1 MKLALHLF
9 SSLDHSSV
17 FRRILLLLVFTVC
30 FISGA
35 SADTWEFD
43 GTTYAYQKAHFDSA
57 TKVIQSKLG
66 IQMHSFGAPYNQ
78 IDATLIQVMSEDTN
92 YHVLMLGQNNPTG
105 TSINLTKRVQIEN
118 GTGIPDYAYFRSDYD
133 AKKPTYTTY
142 MIMQGHP
149 YAWTTTAKQTEF
161 HNIIN
166 FLISEGVEFMTP
178 YEYFIRPNG
187 RRPGVLKVILKFD
200 DLRATSTYFTP
211 CFQAYDFLVA
221 NKVKAG
227 FGVNWMWNLTQPQ
240 IDTLNYYL
248 QKTDDNGD
256 KLFEIWNHGLDHS
269 MNASTTGGL
278 WSSPSTWASGMVPTS
293 ADDAVIEAGTTVT
306 IDVTNAVCQN
316 LTING
321 TLEAKNTG
329 VTSLTVNGDLLITS
343 TGMFTPP
350 YLSTGTGN
358 IVHTLTVYGDFTNS
372 GGNFDFRTGSSGTTM
387 RVINTSF
394 VGNTNS
400 VITVGTYSSSNNC
413 FNGITINKTG
423 GAKVVCASDVYM
435 DQGAST
441 CKSELY
447 LTSGIVETGS
457 YSINCLSLTSADL
470 VGGSTASYVAGA
482 LGRGMSNSS
491 GKLCFFPVGDA
502 NGYRP
507 ISIKSTTAG
516 VGSGHFSRV
525 RYISGNANTGSS
537 AFVNGIDKVSQVRYY
552 SVSYNKG
559 IGSGAASM
567 TYNHFYSSYGSD
579 DGVTPGNTNL
589 RVAYSTDNRVTWR
602 GLNQTISHTTSL
614 TSPPTTIIPDSLT
627 IGNYLTLNSGTGYIY
642 VALARV
648 AGTTENSL
656 QPSVSLT
663 LTTLIDGFYDGASM
677 ISDIVKVE
685 LHNSTSPYALVDSN
699 SVVLNSAGAGS
710 FNFTNAVNG
719 TPYFIV
725 VKHRNAVETWS
736 ASTVTFVSGA
746 ANYNF
751 TSTQTQAY
759 GSNMVLVGSKW
770 CLFNG
775 DVNQDGSV
783 DGTDLG
789 DVDNDNNAFVTGYS
803 STDLNGDN
811 TVDGSDLGMVD
822 NNNNSFVASV
832 VPAEAPSAIHLKKPG
847 LTNSK

>member
-1 MKLALHLF
+1 MKLDLQLYSRPNKPSVLLH
-9 SSLDHSSV
+9 
-17 FRRILLLLVFTVC
+17 ILSLLVFTFC
-30 FISGA
+30 LISSG
-35 SADTWEFD
+35 SATTWEFD
-43 GTTYAYQKAHFDSA
+43 GTPYAYQKAHFDSA

-92 YHVLMLGQNNPTG
+92 YHVLMLGQNNPIGNT
-105 TSINLTKRVQIEN
+105 INLTKRVQIESA
-118 GTGIPDYAYFRSDYD
+118 TGVPDYAYFLSDYN

-187 RRPGVLKVILKFD
+187 RHPGTLKVILKFD

-240 IDTLNYYL
+240 IDTLKYYL
-248 QKTDDNGD
+248 RQTDDYD
-256 KLFEIWNHGLDHS
+256 DLLFEIWNHGLDHS

-278 WSSPSTWASGMVPTS
+278 WSNPSTWASGMVPTA

-321 TLEAKNTG
+321 TLEAQNTA
-329 VTSLTVNGDLLITS
+329 VTSLTVNGDLLISS

-358 IVHTLTVYGDFTNS
+358 IIHTLYVHGDFTNS

-400 VITVGTYSSSNNC
+400 VITIGTYSSSNNC

-423 GAKVVCASDVYM
+423 GAKVICASDVFM

-447 LTSGIVETGS
+447 LTNGIVETGS

-470 VGGSTASYVAGA
+470 IGGSTASYVVGA
-482 LGRGMSNSS
+482 LGRGMSNSG

-507 ISIKSTTAG
+507 ISVRSTTAG
-516 VGSGHFSRV
+516 VASGHYCRV
-525 RYISGNANTGSS
+525 RSIPADANTGGSIF
-537 AFVNGIDKVSQVRYY
+537 ANGIDKVSKIRYY
-552 SVSYNKG
+552 SINYSKG
-559 IGSGAASM
+559 IGSGATSM
-567 TYNHFYSSYGSD
+567 NFNQFYPSYGSD
-579 DGVTPGNTNL
+579 DGVIPGNTNL
-589 RVAYSTDNRVTWR
+589 RVAYSVDSRAIWR
-602 GLNQTISHTTSL
+602 GMNQTIPHTTSL

-627 IGNYLTLNSGTGYIY
+627 LGNYLTLNSGTGFIY
-642 VALARV
+642 VAIARV
-648 AGTTENSL
+648 IGTTENSL
-656 QPSVSLT
+656 EPSMVLNLTALLEAMYVSGGTEMTMSPSVT
-663 LTTLIDGFYDGASM
+663 
-677 ISDIVKVE
+677 VE
-685 LHNSTSPYALVDSN
+685 LHDATTYALVESKTGAL
-699 SVVLNSAGAGS
+699 STAGVGT
-710 FNFTNAVNG
+710 FTFTTAVNG
-719 TPYFIV
+719 TPYYIV
-725 VKHRNAVETWS
+725 LKSPNSLETWS
-736 ASTVTFVSGA
+736 TTAQNFTSGSLT
-746 ANYNF
+746 YNF
-751 TSTQTQAY
+751 TTGVEMAY
-759 GSNMVLVGSKW
+759 TDGSNPSLSVHSGKY
-770 CLFNG
+770 CLYSG
-775 DVNQDGSV
+775 DANQDGFV
-783 DGTDLG
+783 TG
-789 DVDNDNNAFVTGYS
+789 DDFEGVDNDAANFDYHVATDVNGDGFVTG
-803 STDLNGDN
+803 DDFQFI
-811 TVDGSDLGMVD
+811 D
-822 NNNNSFVASV
+822 NNASLFVQKQ
-832 VPAEAPSAIHLKKPG
+832 VPPGAPGFL
-847 LTNSK
+847 LNR